1 MPVSKPPAKLKTLV
15 PFITRAHQIEKTDPT
30 IAYWCLSIPRI
41 THLGRRLIYETTPGY
56 YWAVQLVLSGN
67 LHSGDAEATQYT
79 TALLDDLEARKERL
93 LPNDAVTDDLAAQ
106 AYIENFAT
114 RVFNNAD
121 KALQARKVSRQTA
134 DNFLAASTFLELC
147 KIFPNIDPEILSKIK
162 FSKYQASRIIKAFQA
177 GEDPNLPAPEA
188 ERSLSPAFN
197 PENKRPTPPPR
208 PAVEDEQD
216 EDSHLPPLPQ
226 FHPSLPTTLPI
237 THSLTANPPP
247 STTSTS
253 DRFPLHHKT
262 HSQNNLTSD
271 SDYFPT
277 IPTVPTGHS
286 HSPLS
291 PDLTTTNT
299 PAGPMSPFHMPA
311 RAEAPH
317 HPPPADIIYTTE
329 TDDIS
334 HLPPPHPQYPYAPL
348 STQFPPQHF
357 DQSSALHISHSYT
370 PPPPPPSI
378 PYGAPSTP
386 HQYYSTSP
394 PTSAPVHTSP
404 PRSAPQPQLP
414 PQPQPQYYHS
424 PKPTPQESFVDE
436 ESVTKAQK
444 HAKWA
449 ISALNYD
456 DISTAV
462 KELRAALKTLGAS

>member
-30 IAYWCLSIPRI
+30 IAYWC
-41 THLGRRLIYETTPGY
+41 Y

-67 LHSGDAEATQYT
+67 LHSGDAEATQYA

-93 LPNDAVTDDLAAQ
+93 LPNDAITDDLAAQ

-177 GEDPNLPAPEA
+177 GEDPNLPAPEV
-188 ERSLSPAFN
+188 ERSLSPDFN
-197 PENKRPTPPPR
+197 PENKCPTPPPR
-208 PAVEDEQD
+208 PTVEDEQD

-226 FHPSLPTTLPI
+226 FHQVSASLPTT
-237 THSLTANPPP
+237 THSLTANPPFP
-247 STTSTS
+247 TTSTS

-262 HSQNNLTSD
+262 HPQNNHTSD

-277 IPTVPTGHS
+277 IPTVPT
-286 HSPLS
+286 HSPFS

-334 HLPPPHPQYPYAPL
+334 HLPPPHPQYPYAPP

-386 HQYYSTSP
+386 HEYYSTSP
-394 PTSAPVHTSP
+394 PTSVPVHTSP

-414 PQPQPQYYHS
+414 PQPQPQPQYYHP
-424 PKPTPQESFVDE
+424 PKPAPQESLVDE
-436 ESVTKAQK
+436 ESITKAQK
-444 HAKWA
+444 HAKFA

-456 DISTAV
+456 DIPTAV
-462 KELRAALKTLGAS
+462 KELRAALKILGAS